1 MISRRWLV
9 CAMLVCVAVTATVLV
24 CLAVPAALQ
33 AQSSSAQTSSAQTGD
48 VRSSVAQT
56 NDATNKLALEIY
68 KQLVEINT
76 TDSVGSTT
84 VAAEA
89 MAQRLRDAGYPE
101 SDVFIGG
108 ANPRKGNLVARL
120 HGTGAGG
127 RKPILMIGH
136 LDVVEA
142 RREDWSVD
150 PFVFLEKDGFFYG
163 RGSIDMKSGDVF
175 LMMTMIRMKREGY
188 KPDRDIIMALTA
200 DEEGGSS
207 NGVAWLLKNHRDLV
221 DAEYALNPDAG
232 TFQMVGDKKS
242 MTAVSASEKLYQD
255 FELKV
260 TNAGGHSSLPV
271 AENAIYELAE
281 GLTRLEHYKFPFELN
296 EITRSYIDH
305 IATLTGGDLGADL
318 KAILKNP
325 PDPAALERISK
336 LPYYNGITHTTCVAT
351 RLDAGHANNALP
363 QMARANVNCR
373 ILPGHSAAE
382 IQTVLVKVLD
392 DPKISVTPVLIGT
405 IVGQSNPPSPLRP
418 DVMGALERVT
428 EEMWPGVPVVPVMET
443 GASDSVYT
451 RAAGIPTYG
460 ISGMW
465 MDPNED
471 RSHGRDERL
480 AVWSF
485 YTGVD
490 FYYRFVKIL
499 TSAQ

>member
-1 MISRRWLV
+1 MIPRRWLV
-9 CAMLVCVAVTATVLV
+9 CAMFV
-24 CLAVPAALQ
+24 CLAVPAVLQ
-33 AQSSSAQTSSAQTGD
+33 SQSTQAGGAQTDDT
-48 VRSSVAQT
+48 RSSVAQT
-56 NDATNKLALEIY
+56 DDATNKLAREIY
-68 KQLVEINT
+68 KQLIEINT

-89 MAQRLRDAGYPE
+89 MAKRLRDAGYPD
-101 SDVFIGG
+101 SDIFIGG
-108 ANPRKGNLVARL
+108 PKPNKGNLVARL
-120 HGTGAGG
+120 HGTGG

-142 RREDWSVD
+142 RREDWSFD
-150 PFVFLEKDGFFYG
+150 PFVFLEKDGYFYG

-200 DEEGGSS
+200 DEEGGRS
-207 NGVAWLLKNHRDLV
+207 NGVAWLLANHRDLI

-260 TNAGGHSSLPV
+260 TNPGGHSSLPV
-271 AENAIYELAE
+271 ADNAIYELAE
-281 GLTRLEHYKFPFELN
+281 GLTRLEHYRFPFELN

-305 IATLTGGDLGADL
+305 MATLTGGDVGADL
-318 KAILKNP
+318 KAILKDP
-325 PDPAALERISK
+325 PDPAALERLAK

-373 ILPGHSAAE
+373 ILPGHSPAE
-382 IQTVLVKVLD
+382 IQAVLVKVVD
-392 DPKISVTPVLIGT
+392 DPKISVTPVLTGA
-405 IVGQSNPPSPLRP
+405 IVPQSNPPSPLRP
-418 DVMGALERVT
+418 DVMRAMEKVT
-428 EEMWPGVPVVPVMET
+428 EEMWPGMPVVPVMET
-443 GASDSVYT
+443 GASDGAYS

-460 ISGMW
+460 VSGMW
-465 MDPNED
+465 MDPNDD

-499 TSAQ
+499 TSASAK